1 MSPPDI
7 LAGDGIVAAPGLPY
21 RSIWVLL
28 IAFCAEVR
36 EVGTLH
42 GDMDVKVDLAKLAVF
57 WVSDEG
63 FAAFFIW
70 YPPARNR

>member
-36 EVGTLH
+36 EVGSLH
-42 GDMDVKVDLAKLAVF
+42 GGMDVKVDLAKLAVF

-63 FAAFFIW
+63 CVAIFIVE
-70 YPPARNR
+70 PTVLD